1 MKLRVHHEADADYEE
16 AYDWYFAKRQDLAE
30 DFSLAVEQAVAKV
43 AEAPLRFQEIE
54 PGIRRCLVHGFPYGL
69 IYEAGDDEVF
79 LVCIMHLR
87 RRPGYWRNR
96 L

>member
-1 MKLRVHHEADADYEE
+1 MKLRVHHEADADYEQ
-16 AYDWYFAKRQDLAE
+16 AYDWYSAERHELAE
-30 DFSLAVEQAVAKV
+30 DFSLAVSQAVTKAL
-43 AEAPLRFQEIE
+43 ESPLRFKEIE
-54 PGIRRCLVHGFPYGL
+54 PGIRRCLVDGFPYGL

-87 RRPGYWRNR
+87 RQPGYWRDR